1 MSGGSDPKPPDETAS
16 QRALAEAA
24 AQNFIRYQE
33 VFMPLENS
41 YIDSVMN
48 VADQGAYEQ
57 AGGRASTAF
66 AEQYDPAIRDY
77 SAQLMSSGL
86 DPSSMGFQSKSNA
99 LRKAAAAGQ
108 GLGVADAQ
116 ISNTDRFYGGLSSIV
131 NMGQGLQTESMAG
144 LGDIAQMSQEKA
156 INKAEAD
163 FARASAGRNAIGN
176 IVGGSSAYGLKR
188 EDSYA

>member
-1 MSGGSDPKPPDETAS
+1 MSGGGDPKPPDETAS
-16 QRALAEAA
+16 QRALAEVA
-24 AQNFIRYQE
+24 AQNFIRYQK

-41 YIDSVMN
+41 YIDSVMD
-48 VADQGAYEQ
+48 VANQGTYEQ

-66 AEQYDPAIRDY
+66 AEQYDPAMGEY
-77 SAQLMSSGL
+77 NAQLMSRGL
-86 DPSSMGFQSKSNA
+86 DPSSMGFQSSSNA

-131 NMGQGLQTESMAG
+131 NLGQGLQAESMAG
-144 LGDIAQMSQEKA
+144 LGDLAQMSQEKA

-163 FARASAGRNAIGN
+163 FARASAGRNIIGN
-176 IVGGSSAYGLKR
+176 IAGATGAYGLKR